1 VSPQEAQ
8 HWYDA
13 IMPALVRGG
22 PVLTLGLLIMMAVST
37 WWLTS
42 WMHDCVER
50 NRQLTERM
58 LTQQQAFYAEVRV
71 ALAHCQRE
79 PER

>member
-1 VSPQEAQ
+1 MGPEEVK

-13 IMPALVRGG
+13 VMPAMQRGG
-22 PVLTLGLLIMMAVST
+22 PVLTLGLLIAMILST

-42 WMHDCVER
+42 WMHDCVDR

-71 ALAHCQRE
+71 ALANCRRE
-79 PER
+79 P